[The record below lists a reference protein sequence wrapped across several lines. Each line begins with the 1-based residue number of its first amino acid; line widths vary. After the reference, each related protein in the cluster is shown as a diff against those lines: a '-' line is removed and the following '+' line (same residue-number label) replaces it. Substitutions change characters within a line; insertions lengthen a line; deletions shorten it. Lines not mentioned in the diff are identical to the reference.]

1 MKIIGLPNIGNT
13 CFINSVL
20 QCFIYTHDFQD
31 IIRNSEQLELKE
43 LIKLVNNE
51 PGTFEIKKFID
62 SFEQFQRNQQH
73 DAHEFITILLD
84 KITTKDN
91 FKIYHGKTNTVIQ
104 CETCTTKKNV
114 IEDFNSIN
122 LNIHHD
128 IITAFTDYL
137 KSELQ
142 DDPNNLYF
150 CETCKSN
157 TVSKKK
163 IVLET
168 LPKHLILVIKRYDHS
183 HTNIENINKSLL
195 IREHEIV
202 KEYIL
207 VSIINHYGNL
217 YNGHYTATL
226 VDKNVSIDDSTQ
238 TQIPLNPYILFYS
251 LKE

>member
-20 QCFIYTHDFQD
+20 QCFIYTQDFHD
-31 IIRNSEQLELKE
+31 IIYQSEQHELKE

-51 PGTFEIKKFID
+51 PGTFQIKKFID
-62 SFEQFQRNQQH
+62 SFEQFQRNEQH

-84 KITTKDN
+84 KITTKEN
-91 FKIYHGKTNTVIQ
+91 FSVYHGKTNTGIQ
-104 CETCTTKKNV
+104 CETCKTKKNV

-122 LNIHHD
+122 LNVHND

-137 KSELQ
+137 KTELH
-142 DDPNNLYF
+142 DDPKNLYF
-150 CETCKSN
+150 CETCKCN

-163 IVLET
+163 IVLEI

-183 HTNIENINKSLL
+183 YTNIENINKSLL
-195 IREHEIV
+195 IREQENI

-207 VSIINHYGNL
+207 VSVINHYGNL
-217 YNGHYTATL
+217 YNGHYTTTL
-226 VDKNVSIDDSTQ
+226 VDKNVSIDDSSKTN
-238 TQIPLNPYILFYS
+238 IPLNPYILFYS
-251 LKE
+251 IRE

>member
-20 QCFIYTHDFQD
+20 QCFIYTQDFHD
-31 IIRNSEQLELKE
+31 IILNSSEQNELKE

-51 PGTFEIKKFID
+51 PGNFEIKKFID
-62 SFEQFQRNQQH
+62 SFEQFQRNEQH
-73 DAHEFITILLD
+73 DAHEFITVLLD

-91 FKIYHGKTNTVIQ
+91 FGVYHGKTNTIIQ
-104 CETCTTKKNV
+104 CEVCTTKKNV
-114 IEDFNSIN
+114 IEDFNSIH
-122 LNIHHD
+122 LNIHCD
-128 IITAFTDYL
+128 IVTAFTDYL
-137 KSELQ
+137 KTERH
-142 DDPNNLYF
+142 DDSNNLYF

-157 TVSKKK
+157 TISKKK

-168 LPKHLILVIKRYDHS
+168 LPKHLILVIKRYS
-183 HTNIENINKSLL
+183 HKNIENINKSLL
-195 IREHEIV
+195 IREQETI

-207 VSIINHYGNL
+207 VSVINHYGNL

-226 VDKNVSIDDSTQ
+226 VDKNVSIDDSIQ